1 MSPFEKLTGRKSRG
15 QTQSPQPNRMYRPSP
30 TGNLQIDV
38 AMRQIIDNQQGL
50 RDAYGPTSLVSVGTG
65 TPVDVPATDTDDG
78 NGFNVSLQLNRQG
91 TWTLTAAVSLVI
103 VGDNNIDFRLALQ
116 VNRTTQTSHYGVIN
130 SATDG
135 KQMFHQS
142 WQVTSLTGDENCTL
156 VIRKEAAGAGTSTVD
171 PLNSTLTALW
181 QGV

>member
-15 QTQSPQPNRMYRPSP
+15 QTQAPQPNRMYRPSP
-30 TGNLQIDV
+30 TGNLQMDI

-65 TPVDVPATDTDDG
+65 TPVTVPATDTDDG

-116 VNRTTQTSHYGVIN
+116 VNRTTQTSHYGIIN
-130 SATDG
+130 SAADG

-142 WQVTSLTGDENCTL
+142 WQVVALDGDESCTV

-171 PLNSTLTALW
+171 PLNSTLTGTW
-181 QGV
+181 QGI